1 MSIEAMKQ
9 ALEAL
14 ERSVSTC
21 FDRYAHEQVM
31 SRPEHFINQTITTLR
46 AAIEQAEKQ
55 EPVAWA
61 NINKHGDITHTNNKR
76 MPWSKTPLYTT
87 PPAAQPEQ
95 EQVAWKHDCAALL
108 QNDVEL
114 WIDRCPHCGKPRTT
128 PPAAQRTWV
137 GLTDEEYL
145 EIIVSHK
152 DPIEFCR
159 DIEQRLKEK
168 NT

>member
-1 MSIEAMKQ
+1 MTHITIERAKLLQ
-9 ALEAL
+9 AKSAL
-14 ERSVSTC
+14 TDNVGEYRIEG
-21 FDRYAHEQVM
+21 A
-31 SRPEHFINQTITTLR
+31 L
-46 AAIEQAEKQ
+46 AILDE
-55 EPVAWA
+55 
-61 NINKHGDITHTNNKR
+61 I
-76 MPWSKTPLYTT
+76 L
-87 PPAAQPEQ
+87 AAQPEQ
-95 EQVAWKHDCAALL
+95 EQAAWKHDCAALL